1 MIFLKTNG
9 GCPLLTWEAEDH
21 GLCEVDMFIS
31 FLQNDNSTINITI
44 PVGNQA
50 YRSCVVLTNAVA
62 FYYKTTVYSIN
73 EQGHRVQINED
84 NWEKTIVYYS
94 PIKVTI
100 MKTKVNHKGRL
111 LKLSPE

>member
-1 MIFLKTNG
+1 MIFLKTNE
-9 GCPLLTWEAEDH
+9 GCPLLTWKAEDH

-31 FLQNDNSTINITI
+31 FLQNYNSTINITI

-50 YRSCVVLTNAVA
+50 NRNCVVLKNAVA

-84 NWEKTIVYYS
+84 NWEKTIVYS
-94 PIKVTI
+94 PIKLTT
-100 MKTKVNHKGRL
+100 MKTKVKHKGKL
-111 LKLSPE
+111 LNLLP